1 MKCVLESIS
10 IKYCRFISVIFVYIF
25 IDVDLVEFYIDFYIK
40 IIKNSLEMICIGFV
54 SYMRRKLIIVK
65 FFRKIL
71 VLKVL
76 GKF

>member
-25 IDVDLVEFYIDFYIK
+25 IDADLVEFYIDFYIK

-54 SYMRRKLIIVK
+54 KLYEKEVNYC
-65 FFRKIL
+65 KI
-71 VLKVL
+71 
-76 GKF
+76 F